1 MIVSVMK
8 TTFQKLKPRIV
19 QYTAYT
25 QFSND
30 NFRKKLLQSL
40 SLENINT
47 NSNGLEKFLQ
57 ICMNTLDQMAPRK
70 KIHTWQ

>member
-1 MIVSVMK
+1 MK
-8 TTFQKLKPRIV
+8 TTFLNLKPRIV
-19 QYTAYT
+19 QYRGYT

-30 NFRKKLLQSL
+30 NFRKKLLEKL

-47 NSNGLEKFLQ
+47 NSNGLAKFLQ
-57 ICMNTLDQMAPRK
+57 ICMNTLHQMALRRK

>member
-1 MIVSVMK
+1 MK

-19 QYTAYT
+19 QYRDCA
-25 QFSND
+25 QFFND
-30 NFRKKLLQSL
+30 NFRKKLLENL

-47 NSNGLEKFLQ
+47 NSNGLEKILQ

-70 KIHTWQ
+70 KIQTWQ